1 LIADYGE
8 NITADEVVYWGD
20 GRSGRVLNNSPVI
33 HTYTLEYLGDYFD
46 KKGRASSTGRIQ
58 DSVFW
63 QKFSYVIRSGL
74 KVDDW
79 ESTFLNLVHPAGLR
93 FFASVILLVIR
104 DNHWFGP
111 KYLGFNA
118 ETRENYNML
127 RVEDKY
133 LAPFRTKQPVEDM
146 RWLEGLTAPSNNGGY
161 HLPMFQPGWLQGDI
175 RVREFMF
182 EAGLWTKLARSVPGN
197 DLSSKYTYEYFE
209 NGTES
214 GDIEFRILS
223 YSGATI
229 GDPAAPFQ
237 VGDIVSSGA
246 DVPDPNDT
254 NTPPRSLQKR
264 GIIETIAPAG
274 TNSTGV
280 MEYTGILKS
289 FSVYDPIYVNPRDA
303 QPTIDIAYFGPDPF
317 IDTDSDGIV
326 DSPSRNTVATIS
338 TVKVRKKEEVIN
350 VYGTAEQD
358 AAYLLQDQSSI
369 NVNSEMFIRA
379 VLMTFKYVIPSLVPL
394 KEFTKRDYE
403 QNLKFK
409 DIDDISSYLPITIKD
424 ALNNSDVFMNV
435 GALIRKRNQL
445 FTEGDPVDEG
455 EGGIFLETDTD
466 LSGADEGLLIDDIA
480 QWYNDPTN
488 DNDLSMPVQFN
499 ITSYTN
505 SQIQEADI
513 VYQDIVDD
521 AGNNLTIE
529 GLVVR
534 TLNSRN
540 SILVGWRSA
549 INTDTNAVLPSKP
562 ELDQVFQDGEIY
574 TVVDPYSSPPDNTRQ
589 TVAQI
594 TINT

>member
-1 LIADYGE
+1 
-8 NITADEVVYWGD
+8 
-20 GRSGRVLNNSPVI
+20 
-33 HTYTLEYLGDYFD
+33 
-46 KKGRASSTGRIQ
+46 
-58 DSVFW
+58 
-63 QKFSYVIRSGL
+63 
-74 KVDDW
+74 
-79 ESTFLNLVHPAGLR
+79 
-93 FFASVILLVIR
+93 
-104 DNHWFGP
+104 
-111 KYLGFNA
+111 
-118 ETRENYNML
+118 ML

-445 FTEGDPVDEG
+445 FTEGDPNDPF
-455 EGGIFLETDTD
+455 EGGIFLETDND
-466 LSGADEGLLIDDIA
+466 LTGADQGLLIDDIA
-480 QWYNDPTN
+480 QWFNDPTN

-529 GLVVR
+529 GLVVE